1 MRSSS
6 SSSSSSRRT
15 THTDNNKPC
24 PCHAMSAGQCSPF
37 PPGWPALRDR
47 ASAALSPGSSRA
59 ATARAQDVMDK
70 QCSATPGPCPAAAAA
85 QLRAQGCA
93 DGMRG
98 CAFVCPFA
106 RGGTPPTTTP
116 HHHLADVGK
125 WKVEGARFVGH
136 SVTIPPLLGQDGTA
150 TVCVCAGGWSRAP
163 SRERDPGPRLTRCMH
178 AALTAQSELCFPLGP
193 RAKRNGV
200 QKEIPCGDGSRVAV
214 ARHALASR
222 QEGVVGGRESG
233 KRSSAPC
240 RR

>member
-1 MRSSS
+1 MGPMR

-24 PCHAMSAGQCSPF
+24 PCHAMSTGQCSPF

-47 ASAALSPGSSRA
+47 ASAALSTGSSRA
-59 ATARAQDVMDK
+59 ATARAQDVMGK

-125 WKVEGARFVGH
+125 GKSRARA
-136 SVTIPPLLGQDGTA
+136 SSATPLPSPPCLGQDGTA
-150 TVCVCAGGWSRAP
+150 TVCVCGWMV
-163 SRERDPGPRLTRCMH
+163 EDPRLASVTR
-178 AALTAQSELCFPLGP
+178 
-193 RAKRNGV
+193 
-200 QKEIPCGDGSRVAV
+200 
-214 ARHALASR
+214 AR
-222 QEGVVGGRESG
+222 G
-233 KRSSAPC
+233 
-240 RR
+240 